1 MIPQLLISPPS
12 ANDVLV
18 GDAFG
23 ASLNKY
29 VLEEEE
35 EEEEE
40 EIARSDDPAGG
51 GGGKIASSAAD
62 GLEEVSIF
70 IAESEEEEGETG
82 GAAADDAGKDENE
95 PGSRRSCWL
104 FDEDEELNQ
113 KFEDFIRKMKEDII
127 INEARQKSLML
138 N

>member
-1 MIPQLLISPPS
+1 PPS

-23 ASLNKY
+23 ASLDKY

-35 EEEEE
+35 EETTG
-40 EIARSDDPAGG
+40 SDDPAGG
-51 GGGKIASSAAD
+51 GGGKIAAAAD
-62 GLEEVSIF
+62 GIKEVSIF
-70 IAESEEEEGETG
+70 IAESEEEEGGNG

-95 PGSRRSCWL
+95 PDSRRSCWL
-104 FDEDEELNQ
+104 FDEDEELNR

>member
-23 ASLNKY
+23 ASLDKY
-29 VLEEEE
+29 MLEEEE
-35 EEEEE
+35 EETTG
-40 EIARSDDPAGG
+40 SHDPTGG
-51 GGGKIASSAAD
+51 GGGKIAAAAAAAAD

-70 IAESEEEEGETG
+70 IAESEEEEGGNG

-95 PGSRRSCWL
+95 PDSRRSCWL
-104 FDEDEELNQ
+104 FDEDEELNR

>member
-23 ASLNKY
+23 ASLDKY

-35 EEEEE
+35 ETTG
-40 EIARSDDPAGG
+40 SDDPAGG
-51 GGGKIASSAAD
+51 GGGKIAAAAAAD
-62 GLEEVSIF
+62 GIEEVSIF
-70 IAESEEEEGETG
+70 IAESEEEEGGNG

-95 PGSRRSCWL
+95 PDSRRSCWL
-104 FDEDEELNQ
+104 FDEDEELNR